1 MLRHWSG
8 IVTIIAVAS
17 LSTAAVAQ
25 QQSTAPFANRER
37 PYQLQPGD
45 VIEVSYTYTPEYN
58 STVTLQPD
66 GEVVLKFLG
75 SLNLSELTLA
85 AATDKI
91 TQLAGTKLND
101 PEVSL
106 TLKEYVKP
114 HIIVEGEV
122 NHPGSFDLHGR
133 ATALEALA
141 WSGGFKESAKE
152 KQVLLIRRT
161 GGDLAQTRLINFK
174 SLATA
179 KGASEDVQL
188 EPNDILIIPKNF
200 IGKIEPVVRLSA
212 MGLAGLYGIAILK

>member
-1 MLRHWSG
+1 MKRRWCQ
-8 IVTIIAVAS
+8 
-17 LSTAAVAQ
+17 LSTVVAALCAVSSALA
-25 QQSTAPFANRER
+25 QQSTATFANRDH

-45 VIEVSYTYTPEYN
+45 VIEVTYTYTPEYN

-66 GEVVLKFLG
+66 GEVALKFIG
-75 SLNLSELTLA
+75 SLNLSGLTLA
-85 AATDKI
+85 AATDRI
-91 TQLAGTKLND
+91 TKLAAAKLND

-141 WSGGFKESAKE
+141 WSGGFKDTAKQ

-161 GGDLAQTRLINFK
+161 DGDMAQTKLIDFK
-174 SLATA
+174 SITSA
-179 KGASEDVQL
+179 KGAREDFELQ
-188 EPNDILIIPKNF
+188 PNDILIVPKNR
-200 IGKIEPVVRLSA
+200 IGAIEPYVRLTS
-212 MGLAGLYGIAILK
+212 MGLAGLYGIAVLK